1 MPSRIGSDFGRAIQI
16 YKAAIG
22 TDLQEVRKQIA
33 AQSLPAESPSREVP
47 KATLCVRLAR
57 ERSCQG
63 RHRDQARY
71 LRTFDDCSELLRIPA
86 HGIGYDHQRS
96 THGQRTKDLEY
107 GVDKANRCLLT
118 ARIVVNERFNPA
130 LRDDPVCR
138 AIMSAHDALWHS
150 CGA

>member
-1 MPSRIGSDFGRAIQI
+1 MPSRIGSGFGRSIQM
-16 YKAAIG
+16 YKTATG
-22 TDLQEVRKQIA
+22 SSVQEVHKQIA
-33 AQSLPAESPSREVP
+33 AQSLTAESPSREVP
-47 KATLCVRLAR
+47 KAALRVRLAR

-71 LRTFDDCSELLRIPA
+71 LRTFDDCSELLGIPA
-86 HGIGYDHQRS
+86 RGIGYNHQRS

-118 ARIVVNERFNPA
+118 ARIVVKERFNPG

-138 AIMSAHDALWHS
+138 AIMSAHDALWRS
-150 CGA
+150 S

>member
-1 MPSRIGSDFGRAIQI
+1 MPSRISSDFGCTIQI

-22 TDLQEVRKQIA
+22 TSVQKVRKQIA
-33 AQSLPAESPSREVP
+33 AQSLTAESPSREVP
-47 KATLCVRLAR
+47 KAALRVRLAR

-71 LRTFDDCSELLRIPA
+71 LRTFDDCSELLGIPA
-86 HGIGYDHQRS
+86 RGIGYNHQRR
-96 THGQRTKDLEY
+96 TRRQRTKGLEY

-118 ARIVVNERFNPA
+118 ARIVVKERFNPG

-138 AIMSAHDALWHS
+138 AILSAHDALLRS
-150 CGA
+150 SLP